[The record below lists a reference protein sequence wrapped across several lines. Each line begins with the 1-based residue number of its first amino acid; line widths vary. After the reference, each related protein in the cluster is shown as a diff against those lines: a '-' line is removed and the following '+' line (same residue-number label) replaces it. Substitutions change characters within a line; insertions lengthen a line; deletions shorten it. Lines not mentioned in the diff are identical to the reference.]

1 MSKLYYFLT
10 FQALEDIFL
19 HHPVYGIYNRK
30 TPRSGTKTDC
40 DFCLWILYIG
50 KQGVN
55 DDVIAD
61 TEIGPLS
68 MELACTYNAGNPWK
82 AKKCPAAMAK
92 IQQKL
97 NSNAR
102 KIGETPRKYVNT
114 PGCHDDEFFSFGERY
129 DLLSSFYHEL
139 NFLGFTPMT

>member
-82 AKKCPAAMAK
+82 AKKCPAAMAE

-97 NSNAR
+97 MLLININIL
-102 KIGETPRKYVNT
+102 KDT
-114 PGCHDDEFFSFGERY
+114 F
-129 DLLSSFYHEL
+129 LSSQE
-139 NFLGFTPMT
+139 NEIK